1 MKINNMPVEYDLY
14 ISTFSIE
21 MKNKISKY
29 INNSMTKL
37 NYYQI
42 DIFENKGRDVLPF
55 LNQLE
60 NKNNLFEIYSYK
72 VININIKI
80 HKTILM

>member
-60 NKNNLFEIYSYK
+60 NKIKKYK
-72 VININIKI
+72 YFIN
-80 HKTILM
+80 